1 MKLNL
6 PDAIREFFRRQGKI
20 GSKKRM
26 QVLSPEQ
33 RQEIARNAAQAR
45 WSKREEKQSRKPQQP
60 ATGGKQR

>member
-6 PDAIREFFRRQGKI
+6 PDEIREFFRRQGKI

-26 QVLSPEQ
+26 EVLSPEQ

-45 WSKREEKQSRKPQQP
+45 WSKREEKQSRKPQQA